1 MNKIAKNIAGI
12 IGFLCCLVVFI
23 LNVVYVSRIAD
34 VISEN
39 ISTKF
44 YGIFNF
50 LLTFLLAISI
60 LVISKKLDTIKIN
73 KKVKVLIFI
82 LFLVIYIVGQICWIN
97 LRQATPAYDQRS
109 VYTAALKMYN
119 GDWEELTH
127 SQYLELYPQQL
138 TLATVYVAIFKL
150 FGSTNVILL
159 QYLNVIANA
168 ITVIALLL
176 ISKQLEKEYKVNK
189 TKTFILIGTFFTLPL
204 LSTFVYGDISS
215 IPMCFLSIYF
225 AMKYGMESKKRY
237 IVLSAIFMSIGYI
250 LRMNNLIY
258 IIALLIYFILNI
270 MKGNEKNVKNIFL
283 SIIMIVLFIAIA
295 ILPAST
301 IKSTLQNKLELDK
314 NKQYPTLGFLYIGMQ
329 ESYRANGWY
338 SDYGTWA
345 WDDIEASKGQY
356 EDAIKERISYF
367 VQHPKYFVKFYGG
380 KIASMWTENT
390 YAGIWYN
397 ESYNFKSIDNN
408 EEIND
413 EKAFIIDE
421 MVKQKTE
428 KLLIYQKAIVLIIFG
443 SSILVMIKYRN
454 NLTNEMIL
462 LIIVFVGGFLFHIL
476 WEAKS
481 RYIISYILILIP
493 FASVCIE
500 NWKEEKEKI
509 KKIQEKWK
517 K

>member
-1 MNKIAKNIAGI
+1 M
-12 IGFLCCLVVFI
+12 
-23 LNVVYVSRIAD
+23 
-34 VISEN
+34 
-39 ISTKF
+39 
-44 YGIFNF
+44 
-50 LLTFLLAISI
+50 
-60 LVISKKLDTIKIN
+60 
-73 KKVKVLIFI
+73 
-82 LFLVIYIVGQICWIN
+82 FLVIYIVGQICWIN

-258 IIALLIYFILNI
+258 MIALLIYFILNI
-270 MKGNEKNVKNIFL
+270 MKENEKNVKNIFL

-314 NKQYPTLGFLYIGMQ
+314 NKPTLGFLYIGMQ

-428 KLLIYQKAIVLIIFG
+428 KLLI
-443 SSILVMIKYRN
+443 SIKY
-454 NLTNEMIL
+454 
-462 LIIVFVGGFLFHIL
+462 
-476 WEAKS
+476 
-481 RYIISYILILIP
+481 
-493 FASVCIE
+493 
-500 NWKEEKEKI
+500 
-509 KKIQEKWK
+509 
-517 K
+517 